1 MKGGYYPSIMQGLL
15 RTGPYFTTL
24 AISQGFR
31 LIRNDTKRLAN
42 RSRKRK
48 TNRKKSKSRR

>member
-31 LIRNDTKRLAN
+31 LVRNNTKRLAN
-42 RSRKRK
+42 RSRKMTRRK
-48 TNRKKSKSRR
+48 VKSRR